1 MVGEKWN
8 HRRCRRQYVALEHGT
23 CLHSCRVGDISS
35 RCFTFASMG
44 LGNLFWPLICSLPR
58 HHDLWSVDVKYCQV
72 HCRAVHV
79 FKRSW
84 PLQISTFLC
93 FSYGPNSQ
101 QNVMFLCLVSM
112 MWESLWPTFDQG
124 HFLSTSTHYPGSWS
138 RDSLWYLGA
147 CMPQWQVRRIR
158 REVYIIGLRSN
169 DSAGVRRQ
177 LIYSHAVDCTCSTLK
192 TIFIIGGFSRFC

>member
-1 MVGEKWN
+1 MEPSSLSSVV
-8 HRRCRRQYVALEHGT
+8 CRSWTWHLSAFVSGWGHL
-23 CLHSCRVGDISS
+23 ISL
-35 RCFTFASMG
+35 FHFAPMG
-44 LGNLFWPLICSLPR
+44 VGNLFCPLICSLPR
-58 HHDLWSVDVKYCQV
+58 RHDLWFVDVKYCRI

-93 FSYGPNSQ
+93 FSYDPDSQ
-101 QNVMFLCLVSM
+101 QNIMFLCLVSM

-138 RDSLWYLGA
+138 RDSWWYLGA

-158 REVYIIGLRSN
+158 REVFIIGLRSN

-177 LIYSHAVDCTCSTLK
+177 LIYSHAVDCTCSTLR
-192 TIFIIGGFSRFC
+192 TIVIIGGFSRVC